1 MNVPLCWVIPG
12 ESVMTQFCLN
22 HPERVS
28 ALVLSSPLLSTR
40 RWVEDCNALVDQ
52 IDAELSDI
60 DDISLE
66 FGNRHFSRKSQ
77 CTNPLLTESR
87 RSNGSLYRHV
97 VRNELNTQMFQEIST
112 SFRT

>member
-1 MNVPLCWVIPG
+1 
-12 ESVMTQFCLN
+12 MTQFCLN
-22 HPERVS
+22 HPERIS

-52 IDAELSDI
+52 IDAGLSDI

-77 CTNPLLTESR
+77 CTNPLLAESR
-87 RSNGSLYRHV
+87 RSNGSLYRHMWYGM
-97 VRNELNTQMFQEIST
+97 NLNTQMFQEIST